1 MDIVPEASPLTKMKT
16 NDELEVEGLFGGF
29 TEVNLDAILSQD
41 NLINALEPTV
51 SIVKILSISL
61 KESTTFWIF
70 LAQVH
75 ISSNFAPFFSIFRA
89 PWKWNQNK

>member
-41 NLINALEPTV
+41 NLINALESTV
-51 SIVKILSISL
+51 SKNSQKKSILVHRSYCL
-61 KESTTFWIF
+61 KC
-70 LAQVH
+70 
-75 ISSNFAPFFSIFRA
+75 
-89 PWKWNQNK
+89 